1 MENQEL
7 ISIIVPAFNVEKY
20 VRRTLKS
27 ILRQTYSNIEVICV
41 DDGSTDAT
49 LDAIRSISAVDERIK
64 VFSKQNEGV
73 TLARRYGFEQS
84 RGEYI
89 GFVDADDE
97 IEPTMFERLYNNLI
111 KYKADISHCGHDI
124 VWLSGKKENFY
135 GTGHLAQQDKISGL
149 KSLISGSFEPG
160 LCNKLY
166 KHTLLQSLFH
176 SGAMDYSI
184 KINEDLL
191 MNYYLFK
198 QAENTVL
205 EDVCLYHYL
214 KREGSASSSAVSHK
228 FIWDQIQVK
237 QLILN
242 DSEDTEYETD
252 ARKAYL
258 ITCLVKYNALVKLD
272 NKSFDDDIK
281 PLRSLIAKQK
291 DSFHLLNQK
300 QRVGAKL
307 LISKPALYNKL
318 AKKFL

>member
-27 ILRQTYSNIEVICV
+27 ILKQTYSNIEVICV
-41 DDGSTDAT
+41 DDGSVDGT
-49 LDAIRSISAVDERIK
+49 LDAIRSISASDDRVK
-64 VFSKQNEGV
+64 VFSKPNEGV
-73 TLARRYGFEQS
+73 TLARKYGFEQS
-84 RGEYI
+84 HGEYI

-97 IEPTMFERLYNNLI
+97 IEPTMYERLYNNLK
-111 KYKADISHCGHDI
+111 KYNADISHCGHDI
-124 VWLSGKKENFY
+124 VWLTGKTESFY
-135 GTGHLAQQDKISGL
+135 GTGRLAQQDKMSGL

-242 DSEDTEYETD
+242 DSEETEYETD